1 MGITID
7 GGLTATTATK
17 EEILKQKLE
26 KAKAY
31 LGNKLV
37 TAKDSTFDYKRGPT
51 VLGQKK

>member
-7 GGLTATTATK
+7 GSLAATK

-31 LGNKLV
+31 LGNKLL